1 MTISLA
7 DDVDGT
13 ENNTDGR
20 TYFQYSYLYVI
31 HPSQECVRTQADQ
44 PCEGRFYA
52 VLHLPE
58 QNVGH
63 SHRLFD
69 IFTSAKRK
77 SGGAVAK
84 KSIESTIEKDLR
96 IRYIFFQKI

>member
-1 MTISLA
+1 MTMSLA

-13 ENNTDGR
+13 ENNTDGH
-20 TYFQYSYLYVI
+20 LYVI
-31 HPSQECVRTQADQ
+31 HPSQGCVQTQADQ

-58 QNVGH
+58 QNVGR

-77 SGGAVAK
+77 SGGAVEKRVLKALLK
-84 KSIESTIEKDLR
+84 KI
-96 IRYIFFQKI
+96 

>member
-1 MTISLA
+1 MTISQA

-13 ENNTDGR
+13 ENNTDGH
-20 TYFQYSYLYVI
+20 LYVI
-31 HPSQECVRTQADQ
+31 HPSQGCVQTQADQ

-58 QNVGH
+58 QNVGR

-77 SGGAVAK
+77 SGGAVEKRVLKALLK
-84 KSIESTIEKDLR
+84 KI
-96 IRYIFFQKI
+96 

>member
-20 TYFQYSYLYVI
+20 TYLQYSYLYVI
-31 HPSQECVRTQADQ
+31 LPSQGCVRTQADQ

-58 QNVGH
+58 QSVGR

-77 SGGAVAK
+77 SGGAVEKRVLKALLK
-84 KSIESTIEKDLR
+84 KI
-96 IRYIFFQKI
+96 

>member
-13 ENNTDGR
+13 ENNTDGH
-20 TYFQYSYLYVI
+20 LYVI
-31 HPSQECVRTQADQ
+31 HPSQGCVRTQADQ

-58 QNVGH
+58 QNVGR

-77 SGGAVAK
+77 SGGAVEK

>member
-13 ENNTDGR
+13 ENNTDGHP
-20 TYFQYSYLYVI
+20 YVI
-31 HPSQECVRTQADQ
+31 HPSQWCVQTQADQ

-52 VLHLPE
+52 VLHLHE
-58 QNVGH
+58 QNVGR

-77 SGGAVAK
+77 SGGAVEKRVLKALLK
-84 KSIESTIEKDLR
+84 KI
-96 IRYIFFQKI
+96 

>member
-13 ENNTDGR
+13 ENNTDGH
-20 TYFQYSYLYVI
+20 LYVI
-31 HPSQECVRTQADQ
+31 HPSQGCVRTQADQ

-58 QNVGH
+58 QNVGR

-69 IFTSAKRK
+69 IFTSAKIK
-77 SGGAVAK
+77 SGGAVEKRVLKALLK
-84 KSIESTIEKDLR
+84 KI
-96 IRYIFFQKI
+96 

>member
-13 ENNTDGR
+13 ENNTDGH
-20 TYFQYSYLYVI
+20 LYVI
-31 HPSQECVRTQADQ
+31 HPSQGCVRTQADQ
-44 PCEGRFYA
+44 LCEGRFYA

-58 QNVGH
+58 QNVGR

-77 SGGAVAK
+77 SGGAVEKRVLKALLK
-84 KSIESTIEKDLR
+84 KI
-96 IRYIFFQKI
+96 

>member
-13 ENNTDGR
+13 ENNTDGH
-20 TYFQYSYLYVI
+20 LYVI
-31 HPSQECVRTQADQ
+31 HPSQGCVRTQADQ

-77 SGGAVAK
+77 SGGAVEKRVLKALLK
-84 KSIESTIEKDLR
+84 KI
-96 IRYIFFQKI
+96 

>member
-13 ENNTDGR
+13 ENNTDGH
-20 TYFQYSYLYVI
+20 LYVI
-31 HPSQECVRTQADQ
+31 HPSQGCIRTQADQ

-58 QNVGH
+58 QNVGR

-77 SGGAVAK
+77 SGGAVEKRVLKALLK
-84 KSIESTIEKDLR
+84 KI
-96 IRYIFFQKI
+96 

>member
-13 ENNTDGR
+13 ENNTDGH
-20 TYFQYSYLYVI
+20 LYVI
-31 HPSQECVRTQADQ
+31 HPSQGCVRTQADQ

-58 QNVGH
+58 QSVGR

-77 SGGAVAK
+77 SGGTVEKRVLKALLK
-84 KSIESTIEKDLR
+84 KI
-96 IRYIFFQKI
+96 

>member
-13 ENNTDGR
+13 ENNTDGH
-20 TYFQYSYLYVI
+20 LYVI
-31 HPSQECVRTQADQ
+31 HPSQGCVRTQADQ

-58 QNVGH
+58 QSVGR

-77 SGGAVAK
+77 SGGAVEKRVLKALLK
-84 KSIESTIEKDLR
+84 KI
-96 IRYIFFQKI
+96 

>member
-13 ENNTDGR
+13 ENNTDGH
-20 TYFQYSYLYVI
+20 LYVI
-31 HPSQECVRTQADQ
+31 HPSQGCVRTQADQ

-58 QNVGH
+58 QNVGR

-69 IFTSAKRK
+69 IFTTAKRK
-77 SGGAVAK
+77 SGGAVEKRVLKALLK
-84 KSIESTIEKDLR
+84 KI
-96 IRYIFFQKI
+96 

>member
-13 ENNTDGR
+13 ENNTDGH
-20 TYFQYSYLYVI
+20 LYVI
-31 HPSQECVRTQADQ
+31 HPSQGCVQTQADQ

-58 QNVGH
+58 QNVGR

-69 IFTSAKRK
+69 IFTSVKRK
-77 SGGAVAK
+77 SGGAVEKRVLKALLK
-84 KSIESTIEKDLR
+84 KI
-96 IRYIFFQKI
+96 

>member
-13 ENNTDGR
+13 ENNTDGH
-20 TYFQYSYLYVI
+20 LYVI
-31 HPSQECVRTQADQ
+31 HPSQGCVRTQADQ

-52 VLHLPE
+52 VLYLPE
-58 QNVGH
+58 QNVGR

-77 SGGAVAK
+77 SGGAVEKRVLKALLK
-84 KSIESTIEKDLR
+84 KI
-96 IRYIFFQKI
+96 

>member
-13 ENNTDGR
+13 ENNTDGH
-20 TYFQYSYLYVI
+20 LYVI
-31 HPSQECVRTQADQ
+31 HPSQGCVRTQADQ

-58 QNVGH
+58 QNVGR

-77 SGGAVAK
+77 SGGAVEKRVLKALLK
-84 KSIESTIEKDLR
+84 KI
-96 IRYIFFQKI
+96 